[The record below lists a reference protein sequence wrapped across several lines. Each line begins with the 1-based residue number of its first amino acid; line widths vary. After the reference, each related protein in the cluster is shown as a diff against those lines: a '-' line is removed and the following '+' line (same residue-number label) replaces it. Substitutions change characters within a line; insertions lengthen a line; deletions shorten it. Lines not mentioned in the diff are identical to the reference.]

1 MSNRGMDQDARL
13 TNLEIK
19 LSFTEDTVEELNKAI
34 FRQQEQ
40 IDLLIREVNTL
51 RQQASGEPASGSRG
65 AADELPPHY

>member
-1 MSNRGMDQDARL
+1 MSNRVMDQDARL

-19 LSFTEDTVEELNKAI
+19 ISFTEDTVEELNKAI

-40 IDLLIREVNTL
+40 IDLLIREVSTL
-51 RQQASGEPASGSRG
+51 RQQASGEPAAGSRG